1 MAIIA
6 VTGDCVTTTIV
17 ALAAGWPTPTE
28 SAHDLEALLVE
39 ADPRGGS
46 LSAWF
51 DTPATPSLS
60 TVVTA
65 LHQAGGSAD
74 DAHRSSGQRWATID
88 PLVQRSSAGPRFIPA
103 PTRSREARTAVHEAA
118 HSLFPVLAEH
128 DRSVALVDT
137 GALDIARPSHAF
149 RFADVVVL
157 CHRQEAA
164 SAAASAARIDRL
176 VEQADALTSAGHRVA
191 IALVG
196 DEPFALD
203 EVIAFAAP
211 ESTGWL
217 LPVDPLAAAV
227 LAGRRGVSARRL
239 ARLPLMRGA
248 ADVADDLARL
258 VTDRRRTRNQTSTGQ
273 PAPDPQVTR

>member
-1 MAIIA
+1 MAVIA
-6 VTGDCVTTTIV
+6 VTGDCVTTTVV
-17 ALAAGWPTPTE
+17 ALAAGWPAPTE
-28 SAHDLEALLVE
+28 APHDVEPILVE

-46 LSAWF
+46 LSAWL

-65 LHQAGGSAD
+65 LHQNGG
-74 DAHRSSGQRWATID
+74 GWATID

-103 PTRSREARTAVHEAA
+103 PVRSREARTAVHEAS

-137 GALDIARPSHAF
+137 GMSDPAHPSHAF
-149 RFADVVVL
+149 RFADLVIL

-164 SAAASAARIDRL
+164 SAPAAAARLDRL
-176 VEQADALTSAGHRVA
+176 GEQAETLTAGGHHLA

-203 EVIAFAAP
+203 EVIEFAAP
-211 ESTGWL
+211 ATTHWL

-227 LAGRRGVSARRL
+227 LAGRRGVSTRRL
-239 ARLPLMRGA
+239 ARLPLMRAA
-248 ADVADDLARL
+248 ADMADDLAGIL
-258 VTDRRRTRNQTSTGQ
+258 
-273 PAPDPQVTR
+273 P